1 MKTVKQLKQEIRQA
15 MKFRGHVP
23 EYKFQTYVKDNWYGI
38 SCLKCGCEAQLHVN
52 PLPNQI
58 NIEGTAIGLNCD

>member
-23 EYKFQTYVKDNWYGI
+23 EYKFQTYV
-38 SCLKCGCEAQLHVN
+38 
-52 PLPNQI
+52 
-58 NIEGTAIGLNCD
+58 